1 MTKYDKA
8 LQSGTKEYEAA
19 RKRDRP
25 KPEVKREVREAAPA
39 KRKADGSRFREKKER

>member
-19 RKRDRP
+19 RKGNRP
-25 KPEVKREVREAAPA
+25 KPAVKREVREAAA
-39 KRKADGSRFREKKER
+39 SKGKASVPRRGGK